1 MSVRADAKGN
11 RARILDTYLE
21 LIRPRRLE
29 PTISDVAAAADVARV
44 TLYRH
49 FPDKDALRHAAFVH
63 ALDEADEHIRRAVAE
78 PEPVE
83 RGLAELIAGLLGAG
97 MRIHLL
103 LNGQD
108 YFEPELVHRW
118 NTWKRPIVRFVQSA
132 QQRGELRADLPSGWL
147 VEILLALI
155 QAAVV
160 TPEHLARRDTTTAVL
175 ETFLHGAGPRPS

>member
-1 MSVRADAKGN
+1 MPVRADAKGN

-63 ALDEADEHIRRAVAE
+63 ALDDADEHIRRAVAE

-83 RGLAELIAGLLGAG
+83 RGLEKLIGGLLGAG

-132 QQRGELRADLPSGWL
+132 QQRGELRA
-147 VEILLALI
+147 
-155 QAAVV
+155 
-160 TPEHLARRDTTTAVL
+160 TCRRDGSSRSCWL
-175 ETFLHGAGPRPS
+175 WFRQLSYP